1 MAKRKTAMAS
11 EPRKPATGGG
21 YKANLNMPL
30 KRLSPGVYRGA
41 GGGLVSMRGRPLQSQ
56 MGQRMAQS
64 LPSGNET
71 MVTSQN
77 NEPGNRVNYL
87 SGGMTGSQM
96 PNPPEYYQ
104 PTSLDQ
110 MQQGSIADKMFRPA
124 PGTPQENYAQFAAQQ
139 PAQMVPEQ
147 PNFGPQ
153 LSGYQ
158 PQMPPPMLPAGGAM
172 RDMRYPMMNQQG
184 GVTQR
189 TYFPQDMARRYAE
202 LAQQRYRG
210 S

>member
-11 EPRKPATGGG
+11 EPKKPATGGG
-21 YKANLNMPL
+21 YKANPNMPL

-41 GGGLVSMRGRPLQSQ
+41 GGGLVNMRGRPLQSQ
-56 MGQRMAQS
+56 MGQRMAQG
-64 LPSGNET
+64 LRGGNEP
-71 MVTSQN
+71 MVTLQN
-77 NEPGNRVNYL
+77 NEPGD
-87 SGGMTGSQM
+87 GSNWLPKPIGPQM
-96 PNPPEYYQ
+96 PNPPQYYQ

-110 MQQGSIADKMFRPA
+110 MQQGSIANKMFQPP
-124 PGTPQENYAQFAAQQ
+124 PGAPQENYAQFAAQQ

-172 RDMRYPMMNQQG
+172 GDMRYPMMNQQG
-184 GVTQR
+184 GFAQR
-189 TYFPQDMARRYAE
+189 NYSQQDMARRYAE